1 MEEFGSLQGGTIPLQ
16 RCSKLQCWNLGCK
29 FAQCFCEES
38 CKNRPL
44 PFAGQMDSA
53 ANSSITVNTNN
64 YDTITEILPRTG
76 LVYSEQ
82 AALAESLCKPKIIPI
97 KSATLEKLEKLEK
110 EAKTAEENASHT
122 WTFQMSRN
130 WKQTKKT
137 LFSWDIYLLKIMR
150 ITNKVFPTCWISWWM
165 NQHTE
170 NKLVCVFKHS
180 RTTDITSASNFSLS
194 KKCL

>member
-1 MEEFGSLQGGTIPLQ
+1 
-16 RCSKLQCWNLGCK
+16 
-29 FAQCFCEES
+29 
-38 CKNRPL
+38 
-44 PFAGQMDSA
+44 MDSA

-122 WTFQMSRN
+122 
-130 WKQTKKT
+130 
-137 LFSWDIYLLKIMR
+137 
-150 ITNKVFPTCWISWWM
+150 
-165 NQHTE
+165 
-170 NKLVCVFKHS
+170 
-180 RTTDITSASNFSLS
+180 
-194 KKCL
+194 